1 MAHIASFVV
10 SLQMN
15 YCGLTKYMSWV
26 IHNMYII
33 AWQRSPGDR
42 FRKVHMKLEE
52 MLIYWIKHWAFQYS
66 YTQNSDTSF
75 VKHKRIFV
83 SSFSISLSA
92 TWRWYI
98 VISHGCHSANQD
110 AAFRS
115 CDCRIT

>member
-1 MAHIASFVV
+1 
-10 SLQMN
+10 MN
-15 YCGLTKYMSWV
+15 VRKLMRCDEKKV
-26 IHNMYII
+26 IKLVKGTEM
-33 AWQRSPGDR
+33 R
-42 FRKVHMKLEE
+42 RKQQNLLEE

-83 SSFSISLSA
+83 SSFSLSLLA

-115 CDCRIT
+115 HDCRITLLVLLHTLLSGLLSGI